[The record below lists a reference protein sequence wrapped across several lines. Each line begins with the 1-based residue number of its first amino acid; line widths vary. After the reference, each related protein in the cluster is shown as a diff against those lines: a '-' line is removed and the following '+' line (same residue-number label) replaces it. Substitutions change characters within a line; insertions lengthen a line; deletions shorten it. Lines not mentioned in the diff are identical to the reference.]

1 MNTLPP
7 QPLPPSLVHS
17 PAIGLESENE
27 DKTIFVQVAMQWN
40 TWPPGELRSFANST
54 RTHEG
59 GAHEQ
64 GFRTGLTDLVNHY
77 ARRQRQISAND
88 EDITAEAIHGGLTA
102 VVSVKLAH
110 PVFEGSTRT
119 RLSNPEADA
128 CVQEVVHRHLTDWLD
143 HNPNEAAAIIRHIL
157 NAATERGK
165 E

>member
-1 MNTLPP
+1 
-7 QPLPPSLVHS
+7 
-17 PAIGLESENE
+17 
-27 DKTIFVQVAMQWN
+27 MQWN

-64 GFRTGLTDLVNHY
+64 GFRTALTDLVNHY

-88 EDITAEAIHGGLTA
+88 EDITAEAIHEGLTA

-119 RLSNPEADA
+119 SSAIPKQTPTSKKSSTNTSPTGWTTTRTKPRPSSA
-128 CVQEVVHRHLTDWLD
+128 CHCPPPRRSRSSRSSTPTRSTPGESVT
-143 HNPNEAAAIIRHIL
+143 
-157 NAATERGK
+157 ATTWRSTAR
-165 E
+165 

>member
-1 MNTLPP
+1 
-7 QPLPPSLVHS
+7 
-17 PAIGLESENE
+17 
-27 DKTIFVQVAMQWN
+27 MQWN

-64 GFRTGLTDLVNHY
+64 GFRTALTDLVNDY
-77 ARRQRQISAND
+77 ARRQRHLSADD
-88 EDITAEAIHGGLTA
+88 EDITAEAAHEGLTA
-102 VVSVKLAH
+102 VVSVKLAR

-128 CVQEVVHRHLTDWLD
+128 YVQKVVRQHLTDWLD
-143 HNPNEAAAIIRHIL
+143 HHPHDAAAIIRHIL
-157 NAATERGK
+157 NSSTGRGM